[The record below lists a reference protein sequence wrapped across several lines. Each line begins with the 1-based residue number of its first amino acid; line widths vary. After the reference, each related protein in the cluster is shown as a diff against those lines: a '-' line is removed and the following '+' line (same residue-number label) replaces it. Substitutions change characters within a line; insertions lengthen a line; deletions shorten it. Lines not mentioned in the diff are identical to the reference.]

1 MGGAFST
8 LGAMAMQTASPLVRI
23 ADFQMFLRSVWTGV
37 AALAAASCVSSAA
50 LAADLAP
57 HRAIYDMRL
66 GTAKRGSTIVDVRG
80 AMVIETGESCDGWE
94 VNQRM
99 RLTYSRS
106 DAEQIESDSSYA
118 SFESKDGLNYRF
130 TVRNIEDGS
139 PDEQLRGTATFE
151 NGRGEGRAVFN
162 EPERTEFALPRG
174 TLFPT
179 AHTAA
184 VIDRAKAG
192 EFGLFRPVFDG
203 GRLEGAIDVNA
214 IITGTQPRAETDV
227 KHALLQN
234 QPLWQ
239 VHMAFFPAAKGEDQ
253 PEYEMT
259 VELLGNGVARGLT
272 LDYGDFVV
280 LGRLAAIEELP
291 KPKCK

>member
-1 MGGAFST
+1 M
-8 LGAMAMQTASPLVRI
+8 V
-23 ADFQMFLRSVWTGV
+23 LRSVFTN
-37 AALAAASCVSSAA
+37 LAAAAVVVMVSSVSM
-50 LAADLAP
+50 AADLLP

-66 GTAKRGSTIVDVRG
+66 GAAKRGSTILDVRG
-80 AMVIETGESCDGWE
+80 AMVIETGESCEGWE

-106 DAEQIESDSSYA
+106 DAEEVESDTSYA

-130 TVRNIEDGS
+130 TVRNIEDGT

-151 NGRGEGRAVFN
+151 NSRGDGRAVFN
-162 EPERTEFALPRG
+162 EPEKKEFSLPKG

-184 VIDRAKAG
+184 LIDRAKAG
-192 EFGLFRPVFDG
+192 DYGLFRPVFDG
-203 GRLEGAIDVNA
+203 GRLEGAFDVNA
-214 IITGTQPRAETDV
+214 VITGNEPKVTTDV

-234 QPLWQ
+234 QKLWQ
-239 VHMAFFPAAKGEDQ
+239 VHLAFFPTAKGADQ

-259 VELLGNGVARGLT
+259 VELLANGVARAIT
-272 LDYGDFVV
+272 LDYGDFTVQ
-280 LGRLAAIEELP
+280 GRLASIEDLP
-291 KPKCK
+291 RPKCK

>member
-1 MGGAFST
+1 
-8 LGAMAMQTASPLVRI
+8 
-23 ADFQMFLRSVWTGV
+23 MFLCKISRVLACA
-37 AALAAASCVSSAA
+37 AALATFSCSGW
-50 LAADLAP
+50 AADLAP
-57 HRAIYDMRL
+57 HRAIYDMQL
-66 GTAKRGSTIVDVRG
+66 GVAKRGSTMLDVRG

-106 DAEQIESDSSYA
+106 DSEQVESDSSYA
-118 SFESKDGLNYRF
+118 SFESKDGQNYRF
-130 TVRNIEDGS
+130 TVRNIEDGT

-151 NGRGEGRAVFN
+151 NSRGEGRAVFN
-162 EPERTEFALPRG
+162 EPERKEFVLPKG

-192 EFGLFRPVFDG
+192 DFGLLRPVFDG
-203 GRLEGAIDVNA
+203 GRVEGAFDVNA
-214 IITGTQPRAETDV
+214 IITGTEPRISIDV

-234 QPLWQ
+234 QPLWV
-239 VHMAFFPAAKGEDQ
+239 VHLAFFPTVKGADQ

-259 VELLGNGVARGLT
+259 VELLANGVARAIT
-272 LDYGDFVV
+272 LDYGDFTVQ
-280 LGRLAAIEELP
+280 GRLASIDELP
-291 KPKCK
+291 RAKCK

>member
-1 MGGAFST
+1 M
-8 LGAMAMQTASPLVRI
+8 V
-23 ADFQMFLRSVWTGV
+23 LRSVSTGL
-37 AALAAASCVSSAA
+37 AALAAFAFVSSSS

-66 GTAKRGSTIVDVRG
+66 GVAKRGSTILDVRG

-106 DAEQIESDSSYA
+106 DAEQVEADTSYA

-151 NGRGEGRAVFN
+151 NSRGDGRAVFN
-162 EPERTEFALPRG
+162 EPEKKEFALPKG

-179 AHTAA
+179 AHTATL
-184 VIDRAKAG
+184 IDRAKAG
-192 EFGLFRPVFDG
+192 DFGLLRPVFDG
-203 GRLEGAIDVNA
+203 GRLEGAFDVNA
-214 IITGTQPRAETDV
+214 VITGTQPKADTDV

-234 QPLWQ
+234 QQLWM
-239 VHMAFFPAAKGEDQ
+239 VHLAFFPASKDEDQ

-259 VELLGNGVARGLT
+259 VELLANGVARAIT
-272 LDYGDFVV
+272 LDYGDFTVH
-280 LGRLAAIEELP
+280 GKLASIEDLP

>member
-1 MGGAFST
+1 M
-8 LGAMAMQTASPLVRI
+8 I
-23 ADFQMFLRSVWTGV
+23 LRQVWTFAAGFAAV
-37 AALAAASCVSSAA
+37 AVLCSVAS
-50 LAADLAP
+50 AADLLP

-66 GTAKRGSTIVDVRG
+66 GVAKKGSTILDVRG

-106 DAEQIESDSSYA
+106 DSEQVEADTSYA
-118 SFESKDGLNYRF
+118 SFESKDGQNYRF

-151 NGRGEGRAVFN
+151 NSRGEGRAVFN
-162 EPERTEFALPRG
+162 EPERKEFALPKG

-192 EFGLFRPVFDG
+192 DFGLFRPVFDG
-203 GRLEGAIDVNA
+203 GRLEGAFDVNA
-214 IITGTQPRAETDV
+214 IITGTEPRLQTDV
-227 KHALLQN
+227 KHGLLQN
-234 QPLWQ
+234 QPLWV
-239 VHMAFFPAAKGEDQ
+239 VHLAFFPSAKGEDQ

-259 VELLGNGVARGLT
+259 VELLANGVARAIT
-272 LDYGDFVV
+272 LDYGDFTV
-280 LGRLAAIEELP
+280 LGRLASIDDLP
-291 KPKCK
+291 RPKCK